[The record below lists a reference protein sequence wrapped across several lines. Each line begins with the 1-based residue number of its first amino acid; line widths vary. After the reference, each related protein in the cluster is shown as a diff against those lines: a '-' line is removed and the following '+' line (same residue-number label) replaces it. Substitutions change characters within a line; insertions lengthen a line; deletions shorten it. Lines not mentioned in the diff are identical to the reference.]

1 MLDFLIRLVSPIF
14 ENMGVNPSDVAT
26 YVHMLSGYIY
36 GILIAILVMIVL
48 LIVAHW
54 IAKKGSRHVVRWGAV
69 VAWPA
74 SWWSRCW
81 PT

>member
-1 MLDFLIRLVSPIF
+1 
-14 ENMGVNPSDVAT
+14 
-26 YVHMLSGYIY
+26 MLSGYIY